1 MKEFDLFE
9 VLEPADFDSINT
21 IRIKTKRKPSKSVKK
36 RIRQIPKQNRH
47 FILKRKPV
55 LIAAVCA
62 AILIVLSLA
71 ACTNESFRNW
81 FMSFFDI
88 TPQITKE
95 NVIETEDGRYNYNVY
110 DGFIVTNPN
119 TQNTKVFEYEDGHFT
134 QKKMQHCSG
143 SFQGYHF
150 SFDYFINDRA
160 MAVSNIESDLE
171 GFRVD
176 YLPGST
182 TKAIASIS
190 QEIGEADKFHDIWL
204 VDLITGKIEPLIDRS
219 TADWFEQAEIPEE
232 YLGEFTSRRYAI
244 DAEPSKDGRFIL
256 FESNR
261 ECYPVLNN
269 SGKMGSSHAYI
280 HDRKTDAE
288 WKIDSDMVP
297 WGGNKYWINDR
308 MILFNAEGPSMQ
320 IYDAIERKIIK
331 EFTIYT
337 EIFWTNNTVYSI
349 LDTGDTYIFT
359 DRLTEE
365 QFQIEKST
373 WESLQAS
380 GSDGNCYYTNVFDDG
395 CSLYDLNAHTRI
407 DFPYGYLDADNFS
420 VFFMNDNT
428 MLFCANKEGEDQPR
442 FYIANMTDTTYQYT
456 EAKIF

>member
-9 VLEPADFDSINT
+9 VLDPADFDSIDA
-21 IRIKTKRKPSKSVKK
+21 IHIKTKRKPSQSVKK
-36 RIRQIPKQNRH
+36 RIRQIPRQDRH
-47 FILKRKPV
+47 FTLKWKPV
-55 LIAAVCA
+55 WIAAICA

-88 TPQITKE
+88 TPQITEK
-95 NVIETEDGRYNYNVY
+95 NVIKTEDGRYNYNVY
-110 DGFIVTNPN
+110 NGFIVTNPN
-119 TQNTKVFEYEDGHFT
+119 TQDTKVFEYEDGHFT
-134 QKKMQHCSG
+134 QKQLQHCSG

-171 GFRVD
+171 SFLVD

-182 TKAIASIS
+182 PQAIASIAR
-190 QEIGEADKFHDIWL
+190 EIGEADKVYDIWL
-204 VDLITGKIEPLIDRS
+204 VDLITGKIAPLIDRS
-219 TADWFEQAEIPEE
+219 AADWFEQAEIPEE

-244 DAEPSKDGRFIL
+244 DAAPSKNGRFIL

-261 ECYPVLNN
+261 DFYPILNN
-269 SGKMGSSHAYI
+269 SGKMGSSRTYI
-280 HDRKTDAE
+280 HDRKTGAE
-288 WKIDSDMVP
+288 WKIDPDMVP
-297 WGGNKYWINDR
+297 WVGNKYWINDH

-320 IYDAIERKIIK
+320 IYDAMERKVIK
-331 EFTIYT
+331 EFTIDT
-337 EIFWTNNTVYSI
+337 EIVVINNTVYSI

-359 DRLTEE
+359 DRLTEK

-373 WESLQAS
+373 WRPLQTS

-395 CSLYDLNAHTRI
+395 CSLYD
-407 DFPYGYLDADNFS
+407 
-420 VFFMNDNT
+420 
-428 MLFCANKEGEDQPR
+428 
-442 FYIANMTDTTYQYT
+442 
-456 EAKIF
+456 